1 MSDSFDDFSIHL
13 TPKQQQD
20 SKQAVLG
27 EPSDDASTLTKARS
41 ILTGDGSQRRSQS
54 PSARSFAGT
63 DGVEEDFNKDS
74 TSRATGYI
82 GNSSEMC
89 WLQKLRKKVNG
100 DVPETGQSSPP
111 PTPPGNDDDGLIAS
125 INFYADNKDFDLTE
139 DVQAAA
145 MPPKETAT
153 QLLRAYL
160 RSIHPSFP
168 IIGKSTFQSQYNLFF
183 SQPGVKPGN
192 KWLAILNLIFAT
204 SAVYARLI
212 GADWKL
218 ELEHHSVYFKRAR
231 ILSMRDILFDHPDLQ
246 QLQIEGLTSF
256 YLLATG
262 QINR

>member
-1 MSDSFDDFSIHL
+1 LSIHL
-13 TPKQQQD
+13 TPKQRQD

-27 EPSDDASTLTKARS
+27 EQSDDASTFTKARS
-41 ILTGDGSQRRSQS
+41 ILASDGSQRRSQS

-63 DGVEEDFNKDS
+63 DRVEEDFNKDN

-82 GNSSEMC
+82 GNSSEMR
-89 WLQKLRKKVNG
+89 WLQKLRKRVNG

-125 INFYADNKDFDLTE
+125 INFYADNKDFDLAE

-168 IIGKSTFQSQYNLFF
+168 IIGKSTFQSQFNLFF

-204 SAVYARLI
+204 SAVYARLV

-231 ILSMRDILFDHPDLQ
+231 ILSMRDTLFDHPDLQ

>member
-1 MSDSFDDFSIHL
+1 MRYPPNLRQH
-13 TPKQQQD
+13 QD
-20 SKQAVLG
+20 SKQVILG
-27 EPSDDASTLTKARS
+27 DQSDDGSTFTKGRS
-41 ILTGDGSQRRSQS
+41 ILAGDGSQRRSQS
-54 PSARSFAGT
+54 PSASSFAGT
-63 DGVEEDFNKDS
+63 DRVEEDFNKDS

-82 GNSSEMC
+82 GNSSEMF

-100 DVPETGQSSPP
+100 DVLETGQSSPP
-111 PTPPGNDDDGLIAS
+111 LTPPKKNDDGLIAS

-145 MPPKETAT
+145 IPQKETAT

-168 IIGKSTFQSQYNLFF
+168 IIGKSTFQSQYNMFF
-183 SQPGVKPGN
+183 SQPGAKPGN

-204 SAVYARLI
+204 SAVYARLV
-212 GADWKL
+212 GADWKM

-231 ILSMRDILFDHPDLQ
+231 ILSIRDTLFDHPDLQ